1 MQDWTLKIDSEIM
14 SAVDLMSP
22 ANYKYMS
29 ANKLYYT
36 TKYSGILFDMDGTV
50 IDSEGLFD
58 KAQLRFLKENDILV
72 SSEDLSEFKGL
83 SYKHFYPRFMS
94 KFNITGAVDGIRLK
108 LRTYLHEIMETE
120 LEYIEGFEEF
130 YNSYILGHQ
139 VKVGIV
145 TNTTRLSYQKI
156 DQCVGIGNYFPYSLT
171 ASESR
176 EPKPSPVPF
185 IQAMDELK
193 LTSDKTLIIEDSQT
207 GLLSAVGSGAQVIG
221 ITTSLSKQDILNIDN
236 SIHVVDTYQDI
247 ADYLENC

>member
-1 MQDWTLKIDSEIM
+1 M

-22 ANYKYMS
+22 ASYKYMS

-50 IDSEGLFD
+50 LDSEGLFD

>member
-1 MQDWTLKIDSEIM
+1 M

-22 ANYKYMS
+22 VNYKYMS

-50 IDSEGLFD
+50 LDSEGLFD

-185 IQAMDELK
+185 IQAMGELK

-207 GLLSAVGSGAQVIG
+207 GLQSAVGSGAQVIG

>member
-1 MQDWTLKIDSEIM
+1 M

-50 IDSEGLFD
+50 LDSEGLFD

-120 LEYIEGFEEF
+120 LEYIQGFEEF

>member
-1 MQDWTLKIDSEIM
+1 M

-50 IDSEGLFD
+50 LDSEGLFD

-108 LRTYLHEIMETE
+108 LRTYLHKIMETE
-120 LEYIEGFEEF
+120 LKYIDGFEEF
-130 YNSYILGHQ
+130 YNSYISDHQ

-185 IQAMDELK
+185 IQAMDDLK

>member
-1 MQDWTLKIDSEIM
+1 M

-50 IDSEGLFD
+50 LDSEGLFD

-120 LEYIEGFEEF
+120 LKYIDGFEEF
-130 YNSYILGHQ
+130 YNSYISDHQ

>member
-1 MQDWTLKIDSEIM
+1 M

-36 TKYSGILFDMDGTV
+36 TKYCGILFDMDGTV
-50 IDSEGLFD
+50 LDSEGLFD

-120 LEYIEGFEEF
+120 LKYIEGFEEF

-221 ITTSLSKQDILNIDN
+221 ITTSLSKQDIFNIDN

>member
-1 MQDWTLKIDSEIM
+1 M
-14 SAVDLMSP
+14 SAVDLMRP

-50 IDSEGLFD
+50 LDSEGLFD

-83 SYKHFYPRFMS
+83 SYKHFYPQFMS

-130 YNSYILGHQ
+130 YNSYISGHQ

-185 IQAMDELK
+185 IQAMDDLK

>member
-1 MQDWTLKIDSEIM
+1 M

-50 IDSEGLFD
+50 LDSEGLFD

-83 SYKHFYPRFMS
+83 SYKHFYPQFMS
-94 KFNITGAVDGIRLK
+94 KFNITGSVDGIRLK

-185 IQAMDELK
+185 IQAMDDLK

>member
-1 MQDWTLKIDSEIM
+1 M

-50 IDSEGLFD
+50 LDSEGLFD

-120 LEYIEGFEEF
+120 LKYIDGFEEF

-185 IQAMDELK
+185 IQAMDDLK

>member
-1 MQDWTLKIDSEIM
+1 M

-36 TKYSGILFDMDGTV
+36 TRYSGILFDMDGTV
-50 IDSEGLFD
+50 LDSEGLFD

-72 SSEDLSEFKGL
+72 SNEDLSEFKGL

>member
-1 MQDWTLKIDSEIM
+1 M

-50 IDSEGLFD
+50 LDSEGLFD

-72 SSEDLSEFKGL
+72 SSEDLSEFKGM

>member
-1 MQDWTLKIDSEIM
+1 M
-14 SAVDLMSP
+14 SVVDLTSR
-22 ANYKYMS
+22 ANFKYMS
-29 ANKLYYT
+29 ANKLHYT
-36 TKYSGILFDMDGTV
+36 TKFSGILFDMDGTV
-50 IDSEGLFD
+50 LDSEGLFD

-72 SSEDLSEFKGL
+72 SNEDLSEFKGL

-130 YNSYILGHQ
+130 YNSYISGHQ

-176 EPKPSPVPF
+176 QPKPSPVPF
-185 IQAMDELK
+185 IQAMDDLK

>member
-1 MQDWTLKIDSEIM
+1 M

-50 IDSEGLFD
+50 LDSEGLFD

-207 GLLSAVGSGAQVIG
+207 GLSSAVGSGAQVIG

>member
-1 MQDWTLKIDSEIM
+1 M

-50 IDSEGLFD
+50 LDSEGLFD

-83 SYKHFYPRFMS
+83 SYKHFYPQFMS

-120 LEYIEGFEEF
+120 LKYIDGFEEF

-185 IQAMDELK
+185 IQAMDDLK

>member
-1 MQDWTLKIDSEIM
+1 M

-29 ANKLYYT
+29 ANKLHYT

-50 IDSEGLFD
+50 LDSEGLFD

-72 SSEDLSEFKGL
+72 SNEDLSEFKGL

>member
-1 MQDWTLKIDSEIM
+1 M

-50 IDSEGLFD
+50 LDSEGLFD

-185 IQAMDELK
+185 LQAMDELK

>member
-1 MQDWTLKIDSEIM
+1 M

-50 IDSEGLFD
+50 LDSEGLFD
-58 KAQLRFLKENDILV
+58 KTQLRFLKENDILV

-120 LEYIEGFEEF
+120 LKYIEGFEEF
-130 YNSYILGHQ
+130 YNSYISGHQ

-185 IQAMDELK
+185 IQAMDDLK

>member
-1 MQDWTLKIDSEIM
+1 M

-50 IDSEGLFD
+50 LDSEGLFD

-120 LEYIEGFEEF
+120 LKYIDGFEEF

-185 IQAMDELK
+185 IQAMDDLK

-207 GLLSAVGSGAQVIG
+207 GLLSAVRSGAQVIG

>member
-1 MQDWTLKIDSEIM
+1 M

-36 TKYSGILFDMDGTV
+36 TKYSGILFDMDGT
-50 IDSEGLFD
+50 ILDSEGLFD

-120 LEYIEGFEEF
+120 LKYIDGFEEF

>member
-1 MQDWTLKIDSEIM
+1 M

-50 IDSEGLFD
+50 LDSEGLFD

>member
-1 MQDWTLKIDSEIM
+1 
-14 SAVDLMSP
+14 
-22 ANYKYMS
+22 MS

-50 IDSEGLFD
+50 LDSEGLFD

>member
-1 MQDWTLKIDSEIM
+1 M
-14 SAVDLMSP
+14 SAVDLTSP
-22 ANYKYMS
+22 ANFKYMS
-29 ANKLYYT
+29 VNKLHYT

-50 IDSEGLFD
+50 LDSEGLFD
-58 KAQLRFLKENDILV
+58 KAQLRFLKENNILV

-94 KFNITGAVDGIRLK
+94 KFNITGEVDDIRLK
-108 LRTYLHEIMETE
+108 LRTYLHEIMETK

-130 YNSYILGHQ
+130 YSSYISGYQ

-185 IQAMDELK
+185 IQAMDDLA
-193 LTSDKTLIIEDSQT
+193 LTADNTLIIEDSQT

-221 ITTSLSKQDILNIDN
+221 ITTSLSKEDILKIDN

-247 ADYLENC
+247 AEYLENC

>member
-1 MQDWTLKIDSEIM
+1 M

-22 ANYKYMS
+22 ANYKYMF

-50 IDSEGLFD
+50 LDSEGLFD

>member
-1 MQDWTLKIDSEIM
+1 M
-14 SAVDLMSP
+14 SVVGLTSP
-22 ANYKYMS
+22 ANFKYMS
-29 ANKLYYT
+29 ASKLHYT

-50 IDSEGLFD
+50 LDSEGLFD

-72 SSEDLSEFKGL
+72 SNEDLSEFKGL

-94 KFNITGAVDGIRLK
+94 KFNITSAVDGIRLK